1 MFLMMKAKRIQK
13 NLMLV
18 SSHHGCPLAYT
29 TAPPTGVQ
37 RPATL
42 LSLCATL
49 TTLINNNIIALD

>member
-1 MFLMMKAKRIQK
+1 MILHDDEIKK
-13 NLMLV
+13 NPKNSDV
-18 SSHHGCPLAYT
+18 SSRHGCPLAYI
-29 TAPPTGVQ
+29 TAPSTRVQ